1 MDRGQQD
8 LPHARRPLSEWMKLL
23 LVGATGLV
31 GRNVLAL
38 ALADP
43 RVGAV
48 VAPTRRELT
57 AHSKLR
63 NPQVDFDRLPQDA
76 DWWQVDAVICALGTT
91 MRAAG
96 SEEAFRRVDHDYPLA
111 AAELARAHGTPT
123 YVLNSAIGAD
133 ASSRFFYNRVK
144 GELEQALAGEGFES
158 LTFVRPGVI
167 GGHRDEL
174 RLGERMM
181 VMGLTLTGP
190 MLPKRWRLNPA
201 PRIASALLEAA
212 IHPTTGVH
220 VVTSDRMV

>member
-1 MDRGQQD
+1 MAS
-8 LPHARRPLSEWMKLL
+8 PMKLL

-31 GRNVLAL
+31 GRHVLTL

-43 RVGAV
+43 RVEAV
-48 VAPTRRELT
+48 VAPTRRALT
-57 AHSKLR
+57 AHPKLC
-63 NPQVDFDRLPQDA
+63 NPQVDFDRLPQEA
-76 DWWQVDAVICALGTT
+76 DWWQADAVICALGTT
-91 MRAAG
+91 MRTAG
-96 SEEAFRRVDHDYPLA
+96 SEEAFRRVDFNYPLTVA
-111 AAELARAHGTPT
+111 GLARAHGTPT

-144 GELEQALAGEGFES
+144 GELEQALTGQGFES

-190 MLPKRWRLNPA
+190 LLPKRWRLNPA
-201 PRIASALLEAA
+201 AQIASALLEAA
-212 IHPTTGVH
+212 IRSKTGVH
-220 VVTSDRMV
+220 VVTSDRMI

>member
-1 MDRGQQD
+1 MASHMR
-8 LPHARRPLSEWMKLL
+8 LL

-31 GRNVLAL
+31 GRHVLAQ

-43 RVGAV
+43 RVGLV

-57 AHSKLR
+57 THPKLR
-63 NPQVDFDRLPQDA
+63 NPQVDFDRLPQDT
-76 DWWQVDAVICALGTT
+76 DWWQVDAVVCALGTT

-96 SEEAFRRVDHDYPLA
+96 SEEAFRRVDHGYPLTA
-111 AAELARAHGTPT
+111 AKLARAHGTPT

-167 GGHRDEL
+167 GGHRDEF

-181 VMGLTLTGP
+181 VMGLTLMGP
-190 MLPKRWRLNPA
+190 LLPKRWHLNPA
-201 PRIASALLEAA
+201 PHIASALLEAA
-212 IHPTTGVH
+212 IRPKTGVH

>member
-1 MDRGQQD
+1 
-8 LPHARRPLSEWMKLL
+8 MKLL
-23 LVGATGLV
+23 LLGATGLV

-43 RVGAV
+43 HVGEV
-48 VAPTRRELT
+48 VAPTRRALPV
-57 AHSKLR
+57 HPKLR

-76 DWWQVDAVICALGTT
+76 DWWQVDAVVCALGTT

-96 SEEAFRRVDHDYPLA
+96 SEQAFRRVDHGYPLA
-111 AAELARAHGTPT
+111 AAKLARAHGTPT

-144 GELEQALAGEGFES
+144 GELEHALAGEGFAS
-158 LTFVRPGVI
+158 LGFVRPGVI
-167 GGHRDEL
+167 GGHRDEF
-174 RLGERMM
+174 RLGERIM
-181 VMGLTLTGP
+181 VMALAWTGP

-212 IHPTTGVH
+212 IHPKTGVH
-220 VVTSDRMV
+220 VVTSDQMV

>member
-1 MDRGQQD
+1 
-8 LPHARRPLSEWMKLL
+8 MKLL

-31 GRNVLAL
+31 GRNVLAQ

-48 VAPTRRELT
+48 VAPTRRELS
-57 AHSKLR
+57 AHPKLS

-96 SEEAFRRVDHDYPLA
+96 SEVAFRRVDRDYPLA
-111 AAELARAHGTPT
+111 AAELAHAHGTPT
-123 YVLNSAIGAD
+123 YVLNSAMGAD

-167 GGHRDEL
+167 GGHRDEF

-201 PRIASALLEAA
+201 SRIASALLEAA
-212 IHPTTGVH
+212 IHPKTGVH
-220 VVTSDRMV
+220 VVTSDRMI